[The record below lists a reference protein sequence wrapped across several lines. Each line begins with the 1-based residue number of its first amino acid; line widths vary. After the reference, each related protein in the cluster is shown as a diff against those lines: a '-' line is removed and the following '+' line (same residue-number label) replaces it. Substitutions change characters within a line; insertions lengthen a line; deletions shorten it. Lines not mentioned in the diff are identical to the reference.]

1 MVRGL
6 NVFREHFS
14 VRSDR
19 FILIGGTAC
28 DLIFDEAGI
37 AFRATKDLDIVLCIE
52 SVDIEFAELFWAFV
66 KAGGYRIETSASGRR
81 KCYRFQ
87 NPSDPSYPVMLEL
100 FSRNPESLSIAEGVH
115 LTPIPIDGDISSLS
129 AILLDEVYY
138 SWIQSG
144 RRLINQLPVLDAAY
158 LIPLKARAWLDLCKR
173 KEAGE
178 PIGNKT
184 IQKHKNDV
192 FRLFQV
198 VDPEISLEVPQQ
210 ISDDMY
216 RFLDQISTEEVNVK
230 ALGLRNVSR
239 ETVLDGLCKLY
250 GVAVR

>member
-100 FSRNPESLSIAEGVH
+100 FSRNPDSLSIAEGVH

-144 RRLINQLPVLDAAY
+144 RRLLNQLRIRRYRSTKTMFFVFFKL
-158 LIPLKARAWLDLCKR
+158 LILKLALRS
-173 KEAGE
+173 
-178 PIGNKT
+178 PN
-184 IQKHKNDV
+184 
-192 FRLFQV
+192 RLAMICIVSSTKFQ
-198 VDPEISLEVPQQ
+198 P
-210 ISDDMY
+210 
-216 RFLDQISTEEVNVK
+216 K
-230 ALGLRNVSR
+230 
-239 ETVLDGLCKLY
+239 K
-250 GVAVR
+250 